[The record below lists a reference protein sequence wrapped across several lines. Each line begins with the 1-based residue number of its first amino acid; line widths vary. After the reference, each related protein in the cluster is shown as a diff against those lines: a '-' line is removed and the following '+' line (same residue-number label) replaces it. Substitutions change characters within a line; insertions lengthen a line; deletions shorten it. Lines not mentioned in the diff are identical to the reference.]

1 MLTPLSPLAIAH
13 AFLENEKEGFV
24 LYMCTLLC
32 ENFEVSLK
40 KKTQEYFTRDN
51 FDCPVRFFNCVT
63 LRVESIG

>member
-24 LYMCTLLC
+24 LYMCTLC

-40 KKTQEYFTRDN
+40 AKKQ
-51 FDCPVRFFNCVT
+51 
-63 LRVESIG
+63 SILPEIILIA

>member
-24 LYMCTLLC
+24 LYMCTLC

-40 KKTQEYFTRDN
+40 AKKTEYFARDN
-51 FDCPVRFFNCVT
+51 FDCLERFFNCVT
-63 LRVESIG
+63 LRGETIG